1 MWKGSSGLHRRV
13 LGVLLPAWLG
23 WKFAQWDQESKVLR
37 LTLKGIRVRIS
48 PRSEIPRGLG
58 QLQGRAWG
66 FSWGGIES
74 PLIQVQ
80 SSIPHCRSV
89 PLGAQWAS
97 KVRLWLLCYIPP
109 HPSPTS
115 YQPDISSSAAPT
127 ENLTPADR
135 QPLCLGWK
143 PLSSSLACSPWEPAS
158 PSQNSLFCLPH
169 PFRIIILR
177 KPHCFL

>member
-1 MWKGSSGLHRRV
+1 MAVYTWGYLSTRWGGCWGSKESLTVWRTRWGTVWKGSSGLHRGV
-13 LGVLLPAWLG
+13 QGVLLPAWLG

-48 PRSEIPRGLG
+48 PRSEIARGLG

-80 SSIPHCRSV
+80 SSIPPCRSA

-115 YQPDISSSAAPT
+115 YQPDISCQQLPQRT
-127 ENLTPADR
+127 
-135 QPLCLGWK
+135 
-143 PLSSSLACSPWEPAS
+143 SLLQTDS
-158 PSQNSLFCLPH
+158 PSA
-169 PFRIIILR
+169 
-177 KPHCFL
+177 